1 MKPIISILLALAC
14 CATCLPC
21 GAEDWPTYRHDSAR
35 SATTGEKLPAGLVE
49 AWVYRSRRPPHMA
62 WPGAA
67 KWDGW
72 HKIYGLKD
80 RMIFDRVFHVL
91 SLKNI

>member
-35 SATTGEKLPAGLVE
+35 SAPTGETLPAGLVA
-49 AWVYRSRRPPHMA
+49 AWVYRS
-62 WPGAA
+62 
-67 KWDGW
+67 
-72 HKIYGLKD
+72 GL
-80 RMIFDRVFHVL
+80 VL
-91 SLKNI
+91 ARKACGRSTGQVSLLGEAR